1 VLSAA
6 NYGAIGKGFGRHNE
20 RNHITGGVLLTGA
33 DFLGIVERR
42 EWELDNLWLRV
53 EKDKRHCDPIRIGDM
68 SRGQRSFP
76 DWMAYTVHSDV
87 SVIREIP

>member
-20 RNHITGGVLLTGA
+20 RNHITGGLLLTGA
-33 DFLGIVERR
+33 DFLEIVERR

-53 EKDKRHCDPIRIGDM
+53 E
-68 SRGQRSFP
+68 
-76 DWMAYTVHSDV
+76 
-87 SVIREIP
+87 